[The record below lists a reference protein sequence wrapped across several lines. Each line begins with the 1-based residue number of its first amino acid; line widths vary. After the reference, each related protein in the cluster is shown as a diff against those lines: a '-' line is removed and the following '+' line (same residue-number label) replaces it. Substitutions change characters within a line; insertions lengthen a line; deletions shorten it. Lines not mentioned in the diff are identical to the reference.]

1 MMKFAMEPEPFSTP
15 LQRQTPKESFVK
27 SVVIPGSI
35 VLAIILLGAGSGW
48 YLSQGGAGI
57 PGVGQQA
64 NKAAPGAD
72 VSLSG
77 KEVGLDDAKTFRDN
91 ATGTLEDGGLE
102 EDGTHHLVRDGGPS
116 QTVYMTSSVVDLD
129 QFIGKKVEVWG
140 ETIDGKKAGWL
151 MDVGKIKV
159 IE

>member
-1 MMKFAMEPEPFSTP
+1 MMKFDMDPVPFSTP
-15 LQRQTPKESFVK
+15 LQRQTPKENFLK

-35 VLAIILLGAGSGW
+35 VLVIILAGAGTGW
-48 YLSQGGAGI
+48 YLSQGGAGV
-57 PGVGQQA
+57 PLVGQQV
-64 NKAAPGAD
+64 NKAPGAD

-77 KEVGLDDAKTFRDN
+77 KEVGLDDTKTFRDN
-91 ATGTLEDGGLE
+91 ATGKLEDGGLE

-116 QTVYMTSSVVDLD
+116 QTVYLTSSVVDLD

-159 IE
+159 LE